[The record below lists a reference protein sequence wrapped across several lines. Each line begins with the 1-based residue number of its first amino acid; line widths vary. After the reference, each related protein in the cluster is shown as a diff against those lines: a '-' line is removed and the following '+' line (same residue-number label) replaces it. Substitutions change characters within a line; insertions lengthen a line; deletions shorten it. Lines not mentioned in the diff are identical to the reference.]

1 MVNYTANLARSFAK
15 IVNSC
20 DAWIFDAPVK
30 AIAGIIWALSIPIRM
45 IQSGLVRSYK
55 LSMVLGLIG
64 ILGYYLY
71 VSSHTVR

>member
-1 MVNYTANLARSFAK
+1 MVNFTPNLARSFAK
-15 IVNSC
+15 VMNSC
-20 DAWIFDAPVK
+20 DAWIFDAPAK
-30 AIAGIIWALSIPIRM
+30 AIAGIVWALSIPVRL
-45 IQSGLVRSYK
+45 IQSGLLRSYI